1 MPQPPASGWQDARR
15 VKALPFGDCERGG
28 CRACAHL
35 GRAATTVVLCCLAAI
50 AEGFDIQSM
59 GVAAPGMA
67 PALHLTRDQ
76 LGPAF
81 SASTVG
87 LLIGAIVIGRLAD
100 RFGRRWSLI
109 GSLAVF
115 GVFTLA
121 TPLAGGIDSL
131 LAIRLLAGLGLGGA
145 MPNLIALAS
154 EAVTPRR
161 QASFVAIS
169 AATLPLGGSLA
180 SAVAAGLPWRA
191 IFEVGGALPLVLA
204 GLMLAWLPE
213 SQRFIAARVG
223 AAGAAPRTSLPEVFF
238 GSGRALASVML
249 WASAFSALLLL
260 FLLLNWLPT
269 LMGAKGVSKSEAS
282 LVSLLFN
289 IGGCLGGLAIAG
301 LYTRPRRA
309 AILAIWFAGS
319 ALALA
324 ALAYAPGALSAAGAA
339 GLMAGFFISSAPTA
353 LYALAPDY
361 YAVAMRGT
369 GLGGV
374 IGVGRIGAIIGPL
387 LAGALL
393 VGGKDARGVLLAL
406 LPFAAIGAAAAL
418 TALARRPTHPVAG

>member
-1 MPQPPASGWQDARR
+1 MVDSRAEWG
-15 VKALPFGDCERGG
+15 GEGG
-28 CRACAHL
+28 CMDVAMEAAAPLR
-35 GRAATTVVLCCLAAI
+35 GRAATTVVLCCLAAV

-59 GVAAPGMA
+59 GVAAPAMA

-100 RFGRRWSLI
+100 RVGRRWTLI
-109 GSLAVF
+109 GSLAMF
-115 GVFTLA
+115 GVFSLA
-121 TPLAGGIDSL
+121 TPLAGSLGSL
-131 LAIRLLAGLGLGGA
+131 LVIRLLAGLGLGGA

-154 EAVTPRR
+154 ESVTPRR

-180 SAVAAGLPWRA
+180 SAVAAALPWRS
-191 IFEVGGALPLVLA
+191 IFEVGGLGPLVLA
-204 GLMLAWLPE
+204 GVMLPWLPE
-213 SQRFIAARVG
+213 SQRFMASR
-223 AAGAAPRTSLPEVFF
+223 AGALDVRPRPSLLQVFF
-238 GSGRALASVML
+238 GDGRALASVML
-249 WASAFSALLLL
+249 WLSAFCALLLL

-269 LMGAKGVSKSEAS
+269 LMGAKGVSKPEAS

-289 IGGCLGGLAIAG
+289 VGGCLGGLTIAA
-301 LYTRPRRA
+301 LYAGPKRA
-309 AILAIWFAGS
+309 AILAVWFGGTAVS
-319 ALALA
+319 LA
-324 ALAYAPGALSAAGAA
+324 ALAYAPGVLAAAGAA
-339 GLMAGFFISSAPTA
+339 GLLAGFFISSAPTA

-393 VGGKDARGVLLAL
+393 VGGKDAHGVLMAL
-406 LPFAAIGAAAAL
+406 LPFAAVAAAAAFI
-418 TALARRPTHPVAG
+418 ALARRPAVPQT